1 MQPRSRC
8 RPASN
13 HASKHAIPG
22 DQGDDPPS
30 GPYRPRLSGEVRVTL
45 PICWPWTVPSKHPD
59 GHSKHRGGVV
69 KAGPKAAVDPTPLPW
84 RPRSTGAARFAAFC
98 QKFIKVPSGTGA
110 LTPMKLRAWQTELVG
125 SVLDAPVQPRTCGWM
140 LPRGQG
146 KSTLLAAW
154 ALYELFEGGEA
165 ATICLVAVDERQAGI
180 VFGIARRMAELDEQ
194 LARRVVVYKSHL
206 EIPARGAELHVL
218 PAEPKRLEGLNY
230 SLAVLDE
237 AGGANRDSYEVL
249 TLAQGKRLR
258 STLVA
263 IGTPGPRL
271 DDQVLLD
278 LRRSAAENPDDR
290 SLVWR
295 EFSAAGFE
303 DHAVDCPHCWELAN
317 PALDDF
323 LHRDAMIA
331 LLPPKVREST
341 FRRARLCQLASDTGG
356 QFLDPRVWDGLST
369 GRPVPDGAEV
379 VIALDGSFSDDTT
392 ALLVAT
398 VSPTPHFDT
407 VRVWERPHRGDTDY
421 RVPIAE
427 VEDVIRACCRRWRVV
442 EIIADPFRWTRTLQA
457 LESEKLPVVE
467 FPHSPSRLTAA
478 TTDLYSA
485 AVNGRMTHSGDVKL
499 AAHVAAAVIV
509 EDARGMRLSKQ
520 SRQASAPKIDLAACL
535 VMAHSR
541 ATWRATHKQ
550 KKRARS
556 FA

>member
-1 MQPRSRC
+1 M
-8 RPASN
+8 
-13 HASKHAIPG
+13 
-22 DQGDDPPS
+22 
-30 GPYRPRLSGEVRVTL
+30 
-45 PICWPWTVPSKHPD
+45 
-59 GHSKHRGGVV
+59 
-69 KAGPKAAVDPTPLPW
+69 KAGPKAAVDPAPLPW
-84 RPRSTGAARFAAFC
+84 RPRATGAARFAAFC

-110 LTPMKLRAWQTELVG
+110 LKPLRLRPWQIDLVG
-125 SVLDAPVQPRTCGWM
+125 SVLDAPVQPRTAGWM

-146 KSTLLAAW
+146 KSSLMAAW
-154 ALYELFEGGEA
+154 GLYELFEGGEA
-165 ATICLVAVDERQAGI
+165 ATICVVAVDERQAGI
-180 VFGIARRMAELDEQ
+180 IFNIARRMVELDEHM
-194 LARRVVVYKSHL
+194 ARRVVVYKERL
-206 EIPARGAELHVL
+206 EIPSRGAEFHVL

-237 AGGANRDSYEVL
+237 AGVANRDSYEVL

-258 STLVA
+258 STLVC
-263 IGTPGPRL
+263 IGTPGPKL

-278 LRRSAAENPDDR
+278 LRRSAAEHPEDT

-303 DHAVDCPHCWELAN
+303 DHPVDCRHCWELAN

-323 LHRDAMIA
+323 LHRDAMVA
-331 LLPPKVREST
+331 LLPPKVREAT
-341 FRRARLCQLASDTGG
+341 FRRSRLCQLASDAEGR
-356 QFLDPRVWDGLST
+356 FLDPRVWDGLST
-369 GRPVPDGAEV
+369 GCPVPDGAEV
-379 VIALDGSFSDDTT
+379 VLALDGSFSDDTT
-392 ALLVAT
+392 ALLLGT

-407 VRVWERPHRGDTDY
+407 VRVWERPNRRDTDY

-427 VEDVIRACCRRWRVV
+427 VEDVIRAACRRWRVV

-485 AVNGRMTHSGDVKL
+485 AVNGRMSHSGEAKL
-499 AAHVAAAVIV
+499 AAHVGGAVIV

-520 SRQASAPKIDLAACL
+520 SRSAAAPKIDLAACL

-541 ATWRATHKQ
+541 ATWRATHR
-550 KKRARS
+550 KRSKARS